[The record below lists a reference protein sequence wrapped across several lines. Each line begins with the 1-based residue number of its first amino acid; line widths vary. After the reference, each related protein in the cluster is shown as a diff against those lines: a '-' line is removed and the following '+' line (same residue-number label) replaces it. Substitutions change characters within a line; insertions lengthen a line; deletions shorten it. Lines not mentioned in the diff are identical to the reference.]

1 MKVYSAGD
9 LAELVRDDEAWE
21 EAGLPIHRE
30 RALSLAKNPRA
41 DEGDAAL
48 IVGHEG
54 GETAGFLGML
64 PDRVFFD
71 GEAEKI
77 GWFSGWWVDP
87 ERRRSGL
94 GAALFL
100 KGMSVYEKKVGI
112 SWFSEDAK
120 RFYDRSGMFFALPEM
135 EGVRLTIRHGPARV
149 GPVRPGTKR
158 INTPLA
164 FFSKIRLARWRRRAG
179 GAPSAGGAPGAGGAS
194 SAEYVPE
201 VDNEIM
207 AFLREH
213 RRKELTFREGP
224 ELDWILKTPWSVSA
238 PPGDPRR
245 GRYYFDPYVE
255 DFSCRGVKVRGKE
268 GELAGFMILT
278 ARNGGLRMPYGV
290 FRPGRLA
297 EVWRAL
303 GGEMIELGLKSFV
316 TYHPGLASPVSKED
330 FPYVRQK
337 KATRLCYLSK
347 AFEEKDTAGLH
358 LQDGEGDAAF

>member
-1 MKVYSAGD
+1 
-9 LAELVRDDEAWE
+9 VRDANVWE
-21 EAGLPIHRE
+21 EADLPIHRE

-41 DEGDAAL
+41 EEDDAAL
-48 IVGHEG
+48 IVGYEG

-64 PDRVFFD
+64 PDRVFFG

-77 GWFSGWWVDP
+77 GWFSGWWVAP

-100 KGMSVYEKKVGI
+100 KGMSAYEKKVGI

-120 RFYDRSGMFFALPEM
+120 RFYDRSGMFFALKEM
-135 EGVRLTIRHGPARV
+135 EGVRLTIRHGP
-149 GPVRPGTKR
+149 PRPRTKR
-158 INTPLA
+158 LGSPLE
-164 FFSKIRLARWRRRAG
+164 FFSKIRLARWRRRQ
-179 GAPSAGGAPGAGGAS
+179 GAGSGGGGET
-194 SAEYVPE
+194 EYVSE
-201 VDNEIM
+201 VDEEIR
-207 AFLREH
+207 ALLREH
-213 RRKELTFREGP
+213 RRKELTFREAP

-255 DFSCRGVKVRGKE
+255 NFSCRGVKVRGKE
-268 GELAGFMILT
+268 GGLVGFMILA

-290 FRPGRLA
+290 FRPGHSA
-297 EVWRAL
+297 EIWRAL
-303 GGEMIELGLKSFV
+303 GAEMIELGLKSFV
-316 TYHPGLASPVSKED
+316 TYHPDLAGSVSKEN
-330 FPYVRQK
+330 FPYVRRK

-347 AFEEKDTAGLH
+347 AFEGKDTGDLH